1 MKVITGKD
9 EALDAWITANYLEKN
24 FNKKSQEATKGILD
38 LGGASTQILFV
49 PQANYNGQNSK
60 KIKLFGTEYNTYT
73 QSFLCFGLNEAN
85 LMYRAALL
93 KVSFLFWSI
102 GVSGF
107 QFRKLVFRIRFF
119 DVVHFFSFKRILL
132 KWEFLRLSKVK
143 SDCFCN

>member
-1 MKVITGKD
+1 LNKTGYLFTNESQVKVITGKD

-93 KVSFLFWSI
+93 KVSFLF
-102 GVSGF
+102 
-107 QFRKLVFRIRFF
+107 
-119 DVVHFFSFKRILL
+119 
-132 KWEFLRLSKVK
+132 
-143 SDCFCN
+143 